1 MLYLI
6 LSLIT
11 TTTSENHTTARVQCY
26 LWTAGANYN
35 ANVYAVS
42 EI

>member
-11 TTTSENHTTARVQCY
+11 TTTSENHKTTRVQCY
-26 LWTAGANYN
+26 LWTTGANYN
-35 ANVYAVS
+35 ANLYAVS
-42 EI
+42 QM